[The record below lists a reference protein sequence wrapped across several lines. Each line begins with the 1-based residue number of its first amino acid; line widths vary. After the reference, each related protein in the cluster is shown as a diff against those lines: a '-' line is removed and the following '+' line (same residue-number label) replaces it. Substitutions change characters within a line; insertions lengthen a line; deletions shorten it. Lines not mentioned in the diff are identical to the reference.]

1 MAGCQAFPV
10 YRGKSSTHTGD
21 CIDCQIVSPESCK
34 CPCFSM
40 LYSGSITLY
49 HHHHPPPTTHHPPP
63 ATTPPRHHT
72 TTPPHHHTTSTS
84 TTTTTTQQQHHHHH
98 DHHHHHFFCFL
109 AEIPCQGAGFICARP
124 GLRWTRRARSWNGLP
139 RWRILAG
146 QIR

>member
-72 TTPPHHHTTSTS
+72 TTPPHHLHL
-84 TTTTTTQQQHHHHH
+84 HHHHH
-98 DHHHHHFFCFL
+98 HPAAAASSSSWSSSSSFFLFFGWNPL
-109 AEIPCQGAGFICARP
+109 SRGWFHLRSARFALDTE
-124 GLRWTRRARSWNGLP
+124 GKILEWTPKMENLGRAD
-139 RWRILAG
+139 
-146 QIR
+146 